1 MATRVK
7 ILRDFFRVRATCGLA
22 SCGGDSLL
30 MEESGRGQ
38 KELYFFPGELVIRS
52 VGSAAD
58 KVYAPFVRMHIGS
71 IGFESKLQLL
81 LSSCR

>member
-38 KELYFFPGELVIRS
+38 KSCFVFFPLAS
-52 VGSAAD
+52 
-58 KVYAPFVRMHIGS
+58 
-71 IGFESKLQLL
+71 
-81 LSSCR
+81 

>member
-1 MATRVK
+1 M
-7 ILRDFFRVRATCGLA
+7 RAACGLA

-38 KELYFFPGELVIRS
+38 KSCFVFFFPGELVIRL
-52 VGSAAD
+52 VDSAAD
-58 KVYAPFVRMHIGS
+58 KIYAPFVRMQIGS

-81 LSSCR
+81 LSSRR